1 MFNCDN
7 KEIVIKLNT
16 GDSMA
21 KNEVRTITLK
31 VSDNTKE
38 KMIEYFED
46 KKREKT
52 PPYAVFQAK
61 EADTM
66 VTLYESGKAV
76 FQGISADIDAN
87 IWMETEKHL
96 NPDKKLEYKKVDN
109 NPKTKDKKN
118 HYNEKL
124 YNCTSIG
131 SDEVGTGDYFG
142 PIVVTAAYVTKKDIP
157 FLEEL
162 GVRDSKKITD
172 EHILKTVPQI
182 IKRIPYSSMI
192 LSNEEYN
199 NKYNEKMNL
208 NTIKAVLHN
217 KVLLDMNK
225 KYPKHDY
232 IVVDQFTEPFIYYKY
247 INNLP
252 EVQRKITFE
261 TKAEDQ
267 CLSVACASLISRY
280 VLIKEFEKMSK
291 EYKMQIPKG
300 AGQKVDEAGAKLV
313 KEYGEDVLRKI
324 AKLNFKNT
332 EKIKELV
339 NS

>member
-1 MFNCDN
+1 
-7 KEIVIKLNT
+7 
-16 GDSMA
+16 MA

-31 VSDNTKE
+31 VSNNTKE
-38 KMIEYFED
+38 KMVEYFAD
-46 KKREKT
+46 KKRDKT
-52 PPYAVFQAK
+52 PPYAVFQTK

-96 NPDKKLEYKKVDN
+96 NPNKKLEVKKVDN
-109 NPKTKDKKN
+109 NPKTKDNTKK
-118 HYNEKL
+118 YNEKL

-142 PIVVTAAYVTKKDIP
+142 PIVVTAAYVTKENIP
-157 FLEEL
+157 FLEKL

-172 EHILKTVPQI
+172 EHILKTVPEI
-182 IKRIPYSSMI
+182 IKQIPYSSMI
-192 LSNEEYN
+192 LNNEEYN

-217 KVLLDMNK
+217 KVLLDMTK
-225 KYPKHDY
+225 KYKNYDY
-232 IVVDQFTEPFIYYKY
+232 IVVDQFTQPFIYYKY
-247 INNLP
+247 INNLK
-252 EVQRKITFE
+252 EVQRNITFE

-267 CLSVACASLISRY
+267 CLSVACASLISRF

-291 EYKMQIPKG
+291 EYGMKMPKG
-300 AGQKVDEAGAKLV
+300 AGNLVDEAGAKLV
-313 KEYGEDVLRKI
+313 NKYGEDILRKI

-332 EKIKELV
+332 EKIKELAK
-339 NS
+339 N